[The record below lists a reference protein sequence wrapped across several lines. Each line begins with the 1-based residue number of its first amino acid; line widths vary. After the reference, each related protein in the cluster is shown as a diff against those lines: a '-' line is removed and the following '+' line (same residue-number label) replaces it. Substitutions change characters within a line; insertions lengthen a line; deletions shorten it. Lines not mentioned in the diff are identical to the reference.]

1 MIIFVQKSEHAGFRN
16 NLSQERIVHQGCPC
30 QLHFHRRVLNLV
42 IFLYINLE
50 KKINSPTGLTVNGL
64 LRSKQAARSRSICL
78 SYQFKS
84 IITYF

>member
-50 KKINSPTGLTVNGL
+50 KKINSPIIQKPHLNFEDL
-64 LRSKQAARSRSICL
+64 LSFGYL
-78 SYQFKS
+78 VE
-84 IITYF
+84 